1 MTRQDRKVTMIPPR
15 NGPSAGP
22 IRVPERNQPM
32 AVARSVGLYMSPIQD
47 APMVRKEVPSKAVR
61 IRNMK

>member
-1 MTRQDRKVTMIPPR
+1 MTRQDLKVTMIPPR
-15 NGPSAGP
+15 NGPKAGP

>member
-1 MTRQDRKVTMIPPR
+1 MIPPR